1 MEIEFEA
8 DLVDLG
14 MTEWNGQQVQSVI
27 RNE

>member
-8 DLVDLG
+8 DLVG
-14 MTEWNGQQVQSVI
+14 FGVTEWNGQQVQSVI